1 MVWWCIGCL
10 ILGGCIGL
18 MIGGCLAAAREEP
31 KLVPCKECK
40 HNVANMKTD
49 PWDATDYE
57 DIVCVHWMSDGISP
71 DDFCSRGERRE
82 SDV

>member
-31 KLVPCKECK
+31 KPGSDVVHCKECK
-40 HNVANMKTD
+40 HLY
-49 PWDATDYE
+49 DY
-57 DIVCVHWMSDGISP
+57 M
-71 DDFCSRGERRE
+71 DDYFCASHRGLVRICENSFCSYGERRPAKN
-82 SDV
+82 V